1 MPHDRD
7 REARNIDLAVRY
19 HEAVSGGASAEEIT
33 RFLAPEMVHEEI
45 PNLLFPD
52 GAVRDLDAMREAA
65 ERGRG
70 AMAEQRFEVRN
81 AVAAGDQVAL
91 EVEWW
96 GRLAV
101 PYGPYPAGHV
111 LRARIAAFLR
121 IEDGR
126 IVAQRNYD
134 CYEPTVPDAAAP
146 DLTN

>member
-1 MPHDRD
+1 MSHDRD
-7 REARNIDLAVRY
+7 RESRNIDLAVRY
-19 HEAVSGGASAEEIT
+19 HRAVSDGASAEEIT
-33 RFLAPEMVHEEI
+33 RFLAPEMVHEEM

-52 GAVRDLDAMREAA
+52 GAVRDLAAMREAA
-65 ERGRG
+65 ERGQD

-81 AVAAGDQVAL
+81 AIAAGDQVAL

-96 GRLAV
+96 GRLAA

-134 CYEPTVPDAAAP
+134 CYEPTAPDAAP
-146 DLTN
+146 DLTR